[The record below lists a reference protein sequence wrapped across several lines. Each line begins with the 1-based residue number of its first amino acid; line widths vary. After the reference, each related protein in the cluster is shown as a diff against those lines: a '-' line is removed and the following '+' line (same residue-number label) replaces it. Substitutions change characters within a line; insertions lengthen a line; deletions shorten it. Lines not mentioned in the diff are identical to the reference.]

1 MNIFLHYNSNKPKM
15 DQFHFELAIN
25 IKPKQLPQDTY
36 MTVTESSINLLGLS
50 SFQFDY
56 LFTDS
61 PSEDLFKFIDPSLS
75 LPFRGTN
82 LNIFTYSEQPNSFSI
97 FSDHSNTISPT
108 LSSIFASENRE
119 NFTFSCS
126 FFQIVNETLTDLL
139 QSPERPQ
146 KFSIK
151 KDLNDAIIV
160 ENLSEYVI
168 EKQSDAEFL
177 INQGLDSSLFS
188 DSADRTLVFQVFL
201 ESRKANNKGLFLKSK
216 ISFADLPF
224 TGQSQKAFKS
234 CLNSLLSSSAQIPYK
249 DSKLTQILSDS
260 LTMTSQNL
268 VIATISPFQKDSEST
283 LQVLNTLK
291 NFNNTQIVPLKNFSP
306 ANHKPELFLEISKL
320 KSNLKSKQSCDE
332 VWKAKE
338 KTDLLK
344 NQLHQKT
351 TIEEVED
358 LIKENKELRI
368 ELQEL
373 VGRPLAEN
381 DLEHPESFQTALVLT
396 EELIKRRKLD
406 LASAEMKEKLEK
418 EGRCLIC
425 TLKQP
430 CKHSNKD
437 SLVVF
442 KPKEQVL
449 QLGYEEA
456 HTFLTAMEA
465 EGPKK
470 FRIRSSRGKLEI
482 QEKPQEDK
490 TEKMIREAQKKLKI
504 LNKIEVYRE
513 EKLRKEIEKIEY
525 EAKVEKETIEQ
536 QKAEMDKKK
545 KYFDSQREKL
555 NEYSLKRRE
564 EDMLKQ
570 RKERANSQ
578 KPKKKPLTQAVKIRD
593 YENRRFQVFEI
604 LKQQSKMM
612 KTLKSHRVKSAKR
625 NEDSLD
631 LLDIEDY

>member
-1 MNIFLHYNSNKPKM
+1 M
-15 DQFHFELAIN
+15 DLFHFELAITIN
-25 IKPKQLPQDTY
+25 PKQLPAETY
-36 MTVTESSINLLGLS
+36 MTVTENSINLLGLS
-50 SFQFDY
+50 SFPFNY

-61 PSEDLFKFIDPSLS
+61 PSEDLFKFIHPSLT

-82 LNIFTYSEQPNSFSI
+82 LNIFTYHEQPNSFSI
-97 FSDHSNTISPT
+97 FSDHSNTLSPT
-108 LSSIFASENRE
+108 LTSIFASENRE

-139 QSPERPQ
+139 QSPERLQ

-151 KDLNDAIIV
+151 KDLSDAIIV

-168 EKQSDAEFL
+168 EKVSDAEFL

-188 DSADRTLVFQVFL
+188 GLEDRALVFQVFL

-216 ISFADLPF
+216 ISFTDLPC
-224 TGQSQKAFKS
+224 TGHSLKAFKA
-234 CLNSLLSSSAQIPYK
+234 CLHSLLTSSPQIPYK
-249 DSKLTQILSDS
+249 DSRLTQILSDS

-268 VIATISPFQKDSEST
+268 IIATISPFPSDSEST
-283 LQVLNTLK
+283 LQVLDTLK
-291 NFNNTQIVPLKNFSP
+291 GFNSTQINPLKNFSP

-320 KSNLKSKQSCDE
+320 KTSLKSKQSCDE

-344 NQLHQKT
+344 NQLYQKT

-381 DLEHPESFQTALVLT
+381 DLEHPESFQSALVLT

-437 SLVVF
+437 SLVVY
-442 KPKEQVL
+442 KQKEQVL
-449 QLGYEEA
+449 QLGYEEE
-456 HTFLTAMEA
+456 HTFLTGMEA
-465 EGPKK
+465 EGPRK
-470 FRIRSSRGKLEI
+470 FRIRSSKGKLEI
-482 QEKPQEDK
+482 QDKPQEDK
-490 TEKMIREAQKKLKI
+490 TEKMIRDAQKKLKI

-513 EKLRKEIEKIEY
+513 EKLRKEIEKIEN
-525 EAKVEKETIEQ
+525 EARVEKEAIEQ

-545 KYFDSQREKL
+545 RYFDSQREKL
-555 NEYSLKRRE
+555 NEFSLKKRE
-564 EDMLKQ
+564 EDISKQ
-570 RKERANSQ
+570 RKERAASQ
-578 KPKKKPLTQAVKIRD
+578 KPKRRPITQAIKIRD

-625 NEDSLD
+625 DEDSLD
-631 LLDIEDY
+631 LLDPEDY